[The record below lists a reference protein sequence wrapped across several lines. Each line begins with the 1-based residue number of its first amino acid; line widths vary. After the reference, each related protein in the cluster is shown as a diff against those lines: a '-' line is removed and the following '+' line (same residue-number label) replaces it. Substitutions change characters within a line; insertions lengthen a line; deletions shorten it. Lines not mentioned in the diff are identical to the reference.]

1 MIISTPVTNRQKTLS
16 NDSVSISNILMT
28 CLFFLLNTFY
38 PSMRLRQAQP
48 KNQRK
53 LYTFYFTPLNT
64 ASPRHSHK

>member
-1 MIISTPVTNRQKTLS
+1 MIISTPVTNRQNLVERFCVHQQYF
-16 NDSVSISNILMT
+16 ND
-28 CLFFLLNTFY
+28 LFIILLNTFY

-48 KNQRK
+48 QHQRK

>member
-1 MIISTPVTNRQKTLS
+1 MIISTPVTNRQNPVERFCVHQQYF
-16 NDSVSISNILMT
+16 ND
-28 CLFFLLNTFY
+28 LFIILLNTFY

-48 KNQRK
+48 QNQRK